1 MTTPA
6 MSARVRPILMA
17 RIKEELDAGRAKDR
31 TEIIERS
38 LCQYFGMDYVPMG
51 VKRSKGV

>member
-1 MTTPA
+1 